1 MAGHKSPTELELE
14 QSHQALEDQIARA
27 MVDRAIDDL
36 DIVELKRRK
45 LRVKDE
51 IERLRREINEK

>member
-1 MAGHKSPTELELE
+1 MAKHKSPTELE

-36 DIVELKRRK
+36 DIIELKCLK

-51 IERLRREINEK
+51 IERLSREVNER

>member
-1 MAGHKSPTELELE
+1 MAKHKSLEFE
-14 QSHQALEDQIARA
+14 QSHQVLEDQVARA

-51 IERLRREINEK
+51 IERLSREVNEQ

>member
-1 MAGHKSPTELELE
+1 MAKHKSPTELELE

-51 IERLRREINEK
+51 IERLRREVNEQ